1 MTDSSW
7 LLCGGCRRML
17 YGKRFLRAGRVCPE
31 CGWHAPLTAPK
42 RLESLLDT
50 GSVRPIEVVMAD
62 SDPLEFTDTKPY
74 RDRLAEARSRTGLD
88 EAVLC
93 ARGRIGGPA
102 RPGGRRA
109 AVSSWVMMLS
119 GASVA
124 GVANCSGVCECL

>member
-93 ARGRIGGPA
+93 ARGRIGGA
-102 RPGGRRA
+102 CATGRPTCCRLVVGHDAQRGFGSGG
-109 AVSSWVMMLS
+109 
-119 GASVA
+119 
-124 GVANCSGVCECL
+124 CELFGGL